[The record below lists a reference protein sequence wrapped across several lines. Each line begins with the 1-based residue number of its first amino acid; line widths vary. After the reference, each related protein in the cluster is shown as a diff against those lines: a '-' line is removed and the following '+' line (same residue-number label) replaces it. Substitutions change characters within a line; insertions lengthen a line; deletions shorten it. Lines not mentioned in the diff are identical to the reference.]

1 MLMKL
6 INFLSS
12 IADKPEN
19 TKEEKQE
26 HIFLIYLG
34 IAMSGG
40 GLTWGT
46 ILVLYGIDLQ
56 SLIPYSYTLIT
67 LFNFLYLYKSKNF
80 EIAKNV
86 QVSIS
91 LLTPVL
97 LQLSLGGFIASGS
110 VILWSIPIILIN
122 FTFQENQK
130 SLLWFYSYLFI
141 VLLTGALDSTA
152 AKYAIEVPRD
162 VSILFFT
169 LNLTLVSI
177 VIFILFYYFI
187 IVKENLK
194 SSLEELNST
203 LEDEVARQV
212 EEVTKSTI
220 LFKTI
225 FNTVED
231 SIAIVD
237 LNSNILVVN
246 DTFEKF
252 TNRSKDFIYTQSLV
266 DLADQEMENKIKKV
280 FDVVIKKGSYRL
292 KDQRYVRADEK
303 VFYFNLTLDLMPD
316 KNTILFTAK
325 DITQEKE
332 YELERVEQ
340 ENILLQHSRMAQM
353 GEMISMIAHQW
364 RQPLSAIA
372 STASNLKLMLMLES
386 LDFSSEEAIEESREY
401 LTKRLDNVDEYVS
414 SLTTTIDDFRN
425 FYKPNKKPI
434 TTSLKTIVEK
444 SLNIIEAA
452 LEVDKIKVVKE
463 YDNVENMEI
472 FDSEMMQVVLNILK
486 NSQDNFNEKKI
497 ENPYIKIVIEGKTIS
512 FYDNGG
518 GIPED
523 IIPSVFDPYFST
535 KSEKNGTG
543 LGLHMSK
550 IIVEEHHKGNL
561 SVKNTPDGV
570 HFSIKL
576 WEK

>member
-212 EEVTKSTI
+212 GEVTKSTI

-252 TNRSKDFIYTQSLV
+252 TNRSKDFIYTQSLL

-434 TTSLKTIVEK
+434 TTSLKSIVEK

>member
-169 LNLTLVSI
+169 LNLTLVSS

-212 EEVTKSTI
+212 GEVTKSTI

-252 TNRSKDFIYTQSLV
+252 TNRSKDFIYTQSLL

-434 TTSLKTIVEK
+434 TTSLKSIVEK

-452 LEVDKIKVVKE
+452 LEVDKIKVVQE

>member
-169 LNLTLVSI
+169 LNLTLVSS

-212 EEVTKSTI
+212 GEVTKSTI

-252 TNRSKDFIYTQSLV
+252 TNRSKDFIYTQSLL

-386 LDFSSEEAIEESREY
+386 LDFSSKEAIEESREY

-434 TTSLKTIVEK
+434 TTSLKSIVEK